1 MSQTK
6 TVGVSLRRTPDIE
19 RLLADIEA
27 AHRWA
32 AKSEP
37 GERTEIAS
45 FEALCASLEVTA
57 GAALLADPQAQ
68 APPPDRA
75 AATAGLFIRGGST
88 VTVALHLPLEPGELI
103 RSGAAVAAPEP
114 ASVVEIRDDLC
125 GRRLVEARFRE
136 QLEAALADPGRD
148 RSSALSPSGVHNRVL
163 TEVLRQYVDRRG
175 QAPVTVPVVYR
186 DGSQATA
193 GFPFRCLDLT
203 ARLRDQAD
211 LDLELR
217 LTLLSIRHT
226 EMDPVVDGA
235 WLRNAEVSRPRP
247 AAQTDDFAY
256 HASASQLDSL
266 TSEGARKVRLHIFQ
280 TGLET
285 AVVGFYRAVT
295 EFLVRHPGSL
305 EVVPMFYAARPPH
318 GADAVADDYA
328 GFEAG
333 EPWAAA
339 RGTAT
344 RGIRL

>member
-6 TVGVSLRRTPDIE
+6 TVGVSLFCTPGIE
-19 RLLADIEA
+19 KLLADIEA
-27 AHRWA
+27 AYRRA

-45 FEALCASLEVTA
+45 FEALCASLEATA
-57 GAALLADPQAQ
+57 GAAFLADPRAQ

-75 AATAGLFIRGGST
+75 AATAGFFIKKGPM

-114 ASVVEIRDDLC
+114 ASVVEIRDDLR
-125 GRRLVEARFRE
+125 GRQLVEARFRE

-175 QAPVTVPVVYR
+175 QAAVTVPVVYR
-186 DGSQATA
+186 DGSQAEA

-203 ARLRDQAD
+203 GWLRDRAE

-247 AAQTDDFAY
+247 AAQTDDFVFRT
-256 HASASQLDSL
+256 SVSQLAAL
-266 TSEGARKVRLHIFQ
+266 TRGGARKVRLHIFQ

-295 EFLVRHPGSL
+295 EFLVRHPDSL
-305 EVVPMFYAARPPH
+305 EVVPMFYAARPQH
-318 GADAVADDYA
+318 GAGAIADDYA

-333 EPWAAA
+333 EPWAVA
-339 RGTAT
+339 RGVAT